1 MIKFENVTK
10 TYDKKKYVLSNLN
23 LTIDDGEFVFIMG
36 PSGAGKTTL
45 TKLLL
50 REEKVS
56 SGKLFVDNYRLDKIP
71 NRKVPYLRRNMGF
84 VFQDFRLFDNKTVF
98 ENVAFAMEVLGESKN
113 AIREKV
119 PIALGIVG
127 LLGKENYMP
136 RKLSGGEKQRLC
148 VARAIV
154 NNPGVIVADEPTG
167 NLDTAL
173 AKEIMDLLVRIA
185 GFGKTVI
192 VVTHASE
199 LVKTYDKRIITL
211 NKGEV
216 VGDTKYDESPAER
229 SRERDEDER
238 DVDGEIENNELI
250 GVTSAFGAEEN
261 DEEAE
266 AAAVV
271 DAAPEAEGEASY
283 KDEEDGSAERATAS
297 YISFDTD
304 THNDPSDNARDEE
317 DD

>member
-1 MIKFENVTK
+1 MIRFENVNK
-10 TYDKKKYVLSNLN
+10 TYDKDKFVLTNLN
-23 LTIDDGEFVFIMG
+23 LTIDDGEFVFVMG
-36 PSGAGKTTL
+36 RSGAGKTTL

-50 REEKVS
+50 REEKVT

-71 NRKVPYLRRNMGF
+71 SRKVPFLRRNMGF

-98 ENVAFAMEVLGESKN
+98 ENVAFAMEVLGEPKS

-127 LLGKENYMP
+127 LLGKENYKP
-136 RKLSGGEKQRLC
+136 KKLSGGEKQRLC

-154 NNPGVIVADEPTG
+154 NNPSVIVADEPTG

-199 LVKTYDKRIITL
+199 LVKQYDKRIITL
-211 NKGEV
+211 DKGRV
-216 VGDTKYDESPAER
+216 VGDTKYNLSPDERA
-229 SRERDEDER
+229 REKDEDER
-238 DVDGEIENNELI
+238 DVDGDIENNELI
-250 GVTSAFGAEEN
+250 GAVSAEEEA
-261 DEEAE
+261 DEAGDTPDKVAGSAVGLAPEEA
-266 AAAVV
+266 
-271 DAAPEAEGEASY
+271 DAPE
-283 KDEEDGSAERATAS
+283 RVTAS
-297 YISFDTD
+297 YISFD
-304 THNDPSDNARDEE
+304 SDASDASAGNSKDEE